1 MQGRVCQLLLVNAL
15 TCGLEVCMAAG
26 TFYIPPLLLQ
36 AGMEER
42 YMTMVL
48 GVGPVLGLIFV
59 PMIGSYSDSWR
70 GRFGRRRPFIWLL
83 CVGVLLGLQV
93 LPQASHL
100 AALLYPQR
108 PRWLEGILL
117 VGAACLLEFSGQAC
131 FTPLE
136 ALISDQFPGE
146 EESRRAFSVYSL
158 MISLGGCLGYLLPAL
173 DWSHAPTAAYLG
185 GQQAFIYALITL
197 IFLTCLLSTVFISE
211 DRWTEGKETRKGV
224 SVSSTLSPSH
234 WRSRYCGHPLLSRT
248 QCVRMAV
255 GWFVSLCVSAL
266 PRVYGVCM
274 SLPAVIRRLFV
285 AELFSWMALMS
296 FMLFYTDFMGV
307 GLYRGVPNATPG
319 TQERLRYDEGR
330 MGRHLLD
337 PFHLLQKVAAN
348 LTFSFFLPCDI
359 FIRFSIHPF
368 QCSHRSTLPSY
379 LPGVRMASVGLFLQC
394 LISVVC
400 SILMERWMVL
410 LGTRAVYVSSVILL
424 ALATAVMSFSKSV
437 VMVTVM
443 AAATGYTFCVLQ
455 VLPYTLLCLYHSDK
469 RVFFS
474 SSKSRPSHQGESD
487 DHTNSKPL
495 LTPDHGK
502 TPLLTSASPHVSLP
516 LEREGEAIPL
526 PQRGMCLDM
535 AILDSAYL
543 LSQVLPA
550 LCLGSIV
557 QQSHSVSAYMAS
569 ACFLSLLS
577 LLCSTGVVFTRS
589 DLHKLTGSKGD
600 TPTLRG
606 QKD

>member
-59 PMIGSYSDSWR
+59 PMIGLYSDSWR

-83 CVGVLLGLQV
+83 CVGILLGLQV
-93 LPQASHL
+93 MPQASHL
-100 AALLYPQR
+100 AALLYPQH
-108 PRWLEGILL
+108 PRWLERVLL
-117 VGAACLLEFSGQAC
+117 AGSACLLEFSGQAC

-136 ALISDQFPGE
+136 ALISDLFPGE

-185 GQQAFIYALITL
+185 GQEAFIYALLTL

-211 DRWTEGKETRKGV
+211 ERYTRGGETTRKDV
-224 SVSSTLSPSH
+224 SVSSTLS
-234 WRSRYCGHPLLSRT
+234 RYCAHSLLPQP
-248 QCVRMAV
+248 QCVRLAV
-255 GWFVSLCVSAL
+255 GRSVSLCVSAL
-266 PRVYGVCM
+266 PRMYSVCM
-274 SLPAVIRRLFV
+274 HVPAVIRRLFV

-319 TQERLRYDEGR
+319 TQERLRYDEG
-330 MGRHLLD
+330 
-337 PFHLLQKVAAN
+337 
-348 LTFSFFLPCDI
+348 
-359 FIRFSIHPF
+359 
-368 QCSHRSTLPSY
+368 
-379 LPGVRMASVGLFLQC
+379 VRMASVGLFLQC
-394 LISVVC
+394 LTSVVC
-400 SILMERWMVL
+400 SILMERWIVL
-410 LGTRAVYVSSVILL
+410 LGTRAVYVSSVVLL
-424 ALATAVMSFSKSV
+424 ALATAVMSFSTSV

-455 VLPYTLLCLYHSDK
+455 VLPYTLLCLYHSD
-469 RVFFS
+469 RQVFFS
-474 SSKSRPSHQGESD
+474 SSKSRPSHPGDSD
-487 DHTNSKPL
+487 DHIHSKPL
-495 LTPDHGK
+495 LPPDSVHIHGNRYPEGVNLPGA
-502 TPLLTSASPHVSLP
+502 PLLSSSTSPHVSLP
-516 LEREGEAIPL
+516 LEREGEPIPL

-569 ACFLSLLS
+569 ACSLSIMAMI
-577 LLCSTGVVFTRS
+577 CSTGVVFTRS
-589 DLHKLTGSKGD
+589 DLHKLTGSKD
-600 TPTLRG
+600 SAPTLTG
-606 QKD
+606 LKS

>member
-1 MQGRVCQLLLVNAL
+1 
-15 TCGLEVCMAAG
+15 MAAG

-59 PMIGSYSDSWR
+59 PMIGLYSDSWR

-83 CVGVLLGLQV
+83 CVGILLGLQV
-93 LPQASHL
+93 MPQASHL
-100 AALLYPQR
+100 AALLYPQH
-108 PRWLEGILL
+108 PRWLEKVLL
-117 VGAACLLEFSGQAC
+117 AGSACLLEFSGQAC

-185 GQQAFIYALITL
+185 GQEAFIYALLTL

-211 DRWTEGKETRKGV
+211 ERYTSGGETTRKDV
-224 SVSSTLSPSH
+224 SVSSAL
-234 WRSRYCGHPLLSRT
+234 SRYCAHSLLPRP
-248 QCVRMAV
+248 QCVRLAV
-255 GWFVSLCVSAL
+255 GWSVSLCVSAL
-266 PRVYGVCM
+266 PRVYSVCM
-274 SLPAVIRRLFV
+274 QVPAVIRRLFV

-319 TQERLRYDEGR
+319 TQERLRYDEG
-330 MGRHLLD
+330 
-337 PFHLLQKVAAN
+337 
-348 LTFSFFLPCDI
+348 
-359 FIRFSIHPF
+359 
-368 QCSHRSTLPSY
+368 
-379 LPGVRMASVGLFLQC
+379 VRMASVGLFLQC
-394 LISVVC
+394 LTSVVC
-400 SILMERWMVL
+400 SILMERWIVL
-410 LGTRAVYVSSVILL
+410 LGTRAVYVSSVVLL

-437 VMVTVM
+437 VMVTIM

-455 VLPYTLLCLYHSDK
+455 VLPYTLLCLYHSD
-469 RVFFS
+469 RQVFFS
-474 SSKSRPSHQGESD
+474 SSKSRPSHPGDGD
-487 DHTNSKPL
+487 DHIHSKPL
-495 LTPDHGK
+495 IPPDSVHIHGNRYPK
-502 TPLLTSASPHVSLP
+502 GVNLPGAPLLSSFSTSPHVSLP
-516 LEREGEAIPL
+516 LEREGEPIPL
-526 PQRGMCLDM
+526 TQRGMCLDM

-569 ACFLSLLS
+569 ACVLSIMAM
-577 LLCSTGVVFTRS
+577 LCSTGVVFTRS
-589 DLHKLTGSKGD
+589 DHHKLTGSKD
-600 TPTLRG
+600 NAPTLTG
-606 QKD
+606 LKS

>member
-59 PMIGSYSDSWR
+59 PIIGLYSDSWR

-83 CVGVLLGLQV
+83 CVGILLGLQV
-93 LPQASHL
+93 MPQASHL
-100 AALLYPQR
+100 AALLYPQH
-108 PRWLEGILL
+108 PRWLERVLL
-117 VGAACLLEFSGQAC
+117 AGSACLLEFSGQAC

-146 EESRRAFSVYSL
+146 KESRRAFSVYSL

-185 GQQAFIYALITL
+185 GQEAFIYALLTL

-211 DRWTEGKETRKGV
+211 ERYTRGGETTRKDL
-224 SVSSTLSPSH
+224 SVSSAL
-234 WRSRYCGHPLLSRT
+234 SRYCAHSLLPRP
-248 QCVRMAV
+248 QCVRLAV
-255 GWFVSLCVSAL
+255 GRSVSLCVSAL
-266 PRVYGVCM
+266 PRMYSVCM
-274 SLPAVIRRLFV
+274 HVPAVIRRLFV

-319 TQERLRYDEGR
+319 TQERLRYDEG
-330 MGRHLLD
+330 
-337 PFHLLQKVAAN
+337 
-348 LTFSFFLPCDI
+348 
-359 FIRFSIHPF
+359 
-368 QCSHRSTLPSY
+368 
-379 LPGVRMASVGLFLQC
+379 VRMASVGLFLQC
-394 LISVVC
+394 LTSVVC
-400 SILMERWMVL
+400 SILMERWIVL
-410 LGTRAVYVSSVILL
+410 LGTRAVYVSSVVLL

-437 VMVTVM
+437 VMITVM

-455 VLPYTLLCLYHSDK
+455 VLPYTLLCLYHSD
-469 RVFFS
+469 RQVFFP
-474 SSKSRPSHQGESD
+474 SSKSRPSHPGDSD
-487 DHTNSKPL
+487 DHIPSKPL
-495 LTPDHGK
+495 VPPDSVHIHGNRYPEGVNLPGD
-502 TPLLTSASPHVSLP
+502 PLLSSSSTSPHVSLP
-516 LEREGEAIPL
+516 LERGEPIPLPSPLEREGEPIPL

-569 ACFLSLLS
+569 ACSLSIMAM
-577 LLCSTGVVFTRS
+577 LCSTCVVFTRS
-589 DLHKLTGSKGD
+589 DLHKLTGSKD
-600 TPTLRG
+600 SAPTLTG
-606 QKD
+606 LNS

>member
-59 PMIGSYSDSWR
+59 PMIGLYSDSWR

-83 CVGVLLGLQV
+83 CVGILLGLQV
-93 LPQASHL
+93 MPQASHL
-100 AALLYPQR
+100 AALLYPQH
-108 PRWLEGILL
+108 PRWMERLL
-117 VGAACLLEFSGQAC
+117 LAVSACLLEFSGQAC

-185 GQQAFIYALITL
+185 GQEAFIYALLTL

-211 DRWTEGKETRKGV
+211 ERYTRGGETIRKDD
-224 SVSSTLSPSH
+224 SVSSALN
-234 WRSRYCGHPLLSRT
+234 RYCAHSLLPRP
-248 QCVRMAV
+248 QCVRLAV
-255 GWFVSLCVSAL
+255 VRSVSLCVSAL
-266 PRVYGVCM
+266 PRMYSVCM
-274 SLPAVIRRLFV
+274 HVPAVIRRLFV

-319 TQERLRYDEGR
+319 TQERLRYDEG
-330 MGRHLLD
+330 
-337 PFHLLQKVAAN
+337 
-348 LTFSFFLPCDI
+348 
-359 FIRFSIHPF
+359 
-368 QCSHRSTLPSY
+368 
-379 LPGVRMASVGLFLQC
+379 VRMASVGLFLQC
-394 LISVVC
+394 VTSVVC
-400 SILMERWMVL
+400 SILMERWIVL
-410 LGTRAVYVSSVILL
+410 LGTRAVYVSSVVLL

-455 VLPYTLLCLYHSDK
+455 VLPYTLLCLYHSD
-469 RVFFS
+469 RQVFFS
-474 SSKSRPSHQGESD
+474 SSKSRPSHPGDSD
-487 DHTNSKPL
+487 DHIHSKPL
-495 LTPDHGK
+495 VPPDSIHIHGNRYPEGVNLPGP
-502 TPLLTSASPHVSLP
+502 PLLSSTSPHVSLP
-516 LEREGEAIPL
+516 LEREGEPIPL

-550 LCLGSIV
+550 LFLGSIV

-569 ACFLSLLS
+569 ACSLSIMAM
-577 LLCSTGVVFTRS
+577 LCSTGVVFTRS
-589 DLHKLTGSKGD
+589 DLHKLTGSKD
-600 TPTLRG
+600 SAPTLTG
-606 QKD
+606 LKS

>member
-59 PMIGSYSDSWR
+59 PMIGLYSDSWR

-83 CVGVLLGLQV
+83 CVGILLGLQV
-93 LPQASHL
+93 MPQASHL
-100 AALLYPQR
+100 AALLYPQH
-108 PRWLEGILL
+108 PRWLERVLL
-117 VGAACLLEFSGQAC
+117 AGSACLLEFSGQAC

-185 GQQAFIYALITL
+185 GQEAFIYALLTL

-211 DRWTEGKETRKGV
+211 ERYTRGGETTRKDL
-224 SVSSTLSPSH
+224 SVSSAL
-234 WRSRYCGHPLLSRT
+234 SRYCAHSLLPRP
-248 QCVRMAV
+248 QCVRLAV
-255 GWFVSLCVSAL
+255 GRSVSLCVSAL
-266 PRVYGVCM
+266 PRMYSVCM
-274 SLPAVIRRLFV
+274 HVPAVIRRLFV

-319 TQERLRYDEGR
+319 TQERLRYDEG
-330 MGRHLLD
+330 
-337 PFHLLQKVAAN
+337 
-348 LTFSFFLPCDI
+348 
-359 FIRFSIHPF
+359 
-368 QCSHRSTLPSY
+368 
-379 LPGVRMASVGLFLQC
+379 VRMASVGLFLQC
-394 LISVVC
+394 LTSVVC
-400 SILMERWMVL
+400 SILMERWIVL
-410 LGTRAVYVSSVILL
+410 LGTRAVYVSSVVLL

-437 VMVTVM
+437 VMITVM

-455 VLPYTLLCLYHSDK
+455 VLPYTLLCLYHSD
-469 RVFFS
+469 RQVFFS
-474 SSKSRPSHQGESD
+474 SSKSRPSHPGDSD
-487 DHTNSKPL
+487 DHIPSKPL
-495 LTPDHGK
+495 VPPDSVHIHGNRYPEGVNLPGA
-502 TPLLTSASPHVSLP
+502 PLCSSSSTSPHVSLP
-516 LEREGEAIPL
+516 LERGEPIPLPSPLEREGEPIPL

-569 ACFLSLLS
+569 ACSLSIMAM
-577 LLCSTGVVFTRS
+577 LCSTRVVFTRS
-589 DLHKLTGSKGD
+589 DLHKLTGSKD
-600 TPTLRG
+600 SAPTLTG
-606 QKD
+606 LNS

>member
-59 PMIGSYSDSWR
+59 PMIGLYSDSWR

-83 CVGVLLGLQV
+83 CVGILLGLQV
-93 LPQASHL
+93 MPQASHL
-100 AALLYPQR
+100 AALLYPQH
-108 PRWLEGILL
+108 PRWLERVLL
-117 VGAACLLEFSGQAC
+117 AGSACLLEFSGQAC

-185 GQQAFIYALITL
+185 GQEAFIYALLTL

-211 DRWTEGKETRKGV
+211 ERYTRGGETTRKDL
-224 SVSSTLSPSH
+224 SVSSGL
-234 WRSRYCGHPLLSRT
+234 SRYCAHSLLPRP
-248 QCVRMAV
+248 QCVRLAV
-255 GWFVSLCVSAL
+255 GRSVSLCVSAL
-266 PRVYGVCM
+266 PRMYSVCM
-274 SLPAVIRRLFV
+274 HVPAVIRRLFV

-319 TQERLRYDEGR
+319 TQERLRYDEG
-330 MGRHLLD
+330 
-337 PFHLLQKVAAN
+337 
-348 LTFSFFLPCDI
+348 
-359 FIRFSIHPF
+359 
-368 QCSHRSTLPSY
+368 
-379 LPGVRMASVGLFLQC
+379 VRMASVGLFLQC
-394 LISVVC
+394 LTSVVC
-400 SILMERWMVL
+400 SILMEHWIVL
-410 LGTRAVYVSSVILL
+410 LGTRAVYVSSVVLL

-437 VMVTVM
+437 VMITVM

-455 VLPYTLLCLYHSDK
+455 VLPYTLLCLYHSD
-469 RVFFS
+469 RQVFFS
-474 SSKSRPSHQGESD
+474 SSKSRPSHPGDSD
-487 DHTNSKPL
+487 DHIHSKPL
-495 LTPDHGK
+495 VPPDSVHIHGNRYPEGVNLPGA
-502 TPLLTSASPHVSLP
+502 PLLSSSSTSPHVSLP
-516 LEREGEAIPL
+516 LERGEPIPL

-569 ACFLSLLS
+569 ACSLSIMAM
-577 LLCSTGVVFTRS
+577 LCSTCVIFTRS
-589 DLHKLTGSKGD
+589 DLHKLTGSKD
-600 TPTLRG
+600 SAPTLTG
-606 QKD
+606 LKS

>member
-59 PMIGSYSDSWR
+59 PMIGLYSDSWR

-83 CVGVLLGLQV
+83 CVGILLGLQV
-93 LPQASHL
+93 MPQASHL
-100 AALLYPQR
+100 AALLYPQH
-108 PRWLEGILL
+108 PRWLERVLL
-117 VGAACLLEFSGQAC
+117 AGSACLLEFSGQAC

-185 GQQAFIYALITL
+185 GQEAFIYALLTL

-211 DRWTEGKETRKGV
+211 ERYTRGGETTRKDL
-224 SVSSTLSPSH
+224 SVSSAL
-234 WRSRYCGHPLLSRT
+234 SRYCAHSLLPRP
-248 QCVRMAV
+248 QCVRLAV
-255 GWFVSLCVSAL
+255 GRSVSLCVSAL
-266 PRVYGVCM
+266 PRMYSVCM
-274 SLPAVIRRLFV
+274 HVPAVIRRLFV

-319 TQERLRYDEGR
+319 TQERLRYDEG
-330 MGRHLLD
+330 
-337 PFHLLQKVAAN
+337 
-348 LTFSFFLPCDI
+348 
-359 FIRFSIHPF
+359 
-368 QCSHRSTLPSY
+368 
-379 LPGVRMASVGLFLQC
+379 VRMASVGLFLQC
-394 LISVVC
+394 LTSVVC
-400 SILMERWMVL
+400 SILMERWIVL
-410 LGTRAVYVSSVILL
+410 LGTRAVYVSSVVLL

-437 VMVTVM
+437 VMITVM

-455 VLPYTLLCLYHSDK
+455 VLPYTLLCLYHSD
-469 RVFFS
+469 RQVFFS
-474 SSKSRPSHQGESD
+474 SSKSRPSHPGDSD
-487 DHTNSKPL
+487 DHIHSKPL
-495 LTPDHGK
+495 VPPDSVHIHGNRYPEGVNLPGA
-502 TPLLTSASPHVSLP
+502 PLLSSSSPHVSLP
-516 LEREGEAIPL
+516 LERGEPIPL
-526 PQRGMCLDM
+526 PSPLEREGEPIPLPHRGMCLDM

-569 ACFLSLLS
+569 ACSLSIMAM
-577 LLCSTGVVFTRS
+577 LCSTCVVFTRS
-589 DLHKLTGSKGD
+589 DLHKLTGSKD
-600 TPTLRG
+600 SAPTLTG
-606 QKD
+606 LKS

>member
-185 GQQAFIYALITL
+185 GQEAFIYALITL

-211 DRWTEGKETRKGV
+211 DRWTGGEGTRKGV

-234 WRSRYCGHPLLSRT
+234 WWSRYCGHPLLSRT

-255 GWFVSLCVSAL
+255 GWCVSLCVSAL

-319 TQERLRYDEGR
+319 TQERLRYDE
-330 MGRHLLD
+330 
-337 PFHLLQKVAAN
+337 
-348 LTFSFFLPCDI
+348 
-359 FIRFSIHPF
+359 
-368 QCSHRSTLPSY
+368 
-379 LPGVRMASVGLFLQC
+379 GVRMASVGLFLQC

>member
-1 MQGRVCQLLLVNAL
+1 MQGRMCQLLLVNAL

-59 PMIGSYSDSWR
+59 PMIGLYSDSWR

-83 CVGVLLGLQV
+83 CVGILLGLQV
-93 LPQASHL
+93 MPQASHL
-100 AALLYPQR
+100 AALLYPQH
-108 PRWLEGILL
+108 PRWLERVLL
-117 VGAACLLEFSGQAC
+117 AGSACLLEFSGQAC

-185 GQQAFIYALITL
+185 GQEAFIYALLTL

-211 DRWTEGKETRKGV
+211 ERYTRGGETTRKDL
-224 SVSSTLSPSH
+224 SVSSAL
-234 WRSRYCGHPLLSRT
+234 SRYCAHSLLPRP
-248 QCVRMAV
+248 QCVRLAV
-255 GWFVSLCVSAL
+255 GRSVSLCVSAL
-266 PRVYGVCM
+266 PRMYSVCM
-274 SLPAVIRRLFV
+274 HVPAVIRRLFV

-319 TQERLRYDEGR
+319 TQERLRYDEG
-330 MGRHLLD
+330 
-337 PFHLLQKVAAN
+337 
-348 LTFSFFLPCDI
+348 
-359 FIRFSIHPF
+359 
-368 QCSHRSTLPSY
+368 
-379 LPGVRMASVGLFLQC
+379 VRMASVGLFLQC
-394 LISVVC
+394 LTSVVC
-400 SILMERWMVL
+400 SILMERWIVL
-410 LGTRAVYVSSVILL
+410 LGTRAVYFSSVVLL

-437 VMVTVM
+437 VMITVM

-455 VLPYTLLCLYHSDK
+455 VLPYTLLCLYHSD
-469 RVFFS
+469 RQVFFS
-474 SSKSRPSHQGESD
+474 SSKSRPSHPGDSD
-487 DHTNSKPL
+487 DHIHSKPL
-495 LTPDHGK
+495 VPPDSVHIHGNRYPEGVNLPGA
-502 TPLLTSASPHVSLP
+502 PLLLEREGEPIPLPSP
-516 LEREGEAIPL
+516 LEREGEPISL

-569 ACFLSLLS
+569 ACSLSIMAM
-577 LLCSTGVVFTRS
+577 LCSTCVVFTRS
-589 DLHKLTGSKGD
+589 DLHKLTGSKD
-600 TPTLRG
+600 SAPTLTG
-606 QKD
+606 LKS

>member
-59 PMIGSYSDSWR
+59 PMIGLYSDSWR

-83 CVGVLLGLQV
+83 CVGILLGLQV
-93 LPQASHL
+93 MPQASHL
-100 AALLYPQR
+100 AALLYPQH
-108 PRWLEGILL
+108 PRWLERVLL
-117 VGAACLLEFSGQAC
+117 AGSACLLEFSGQAC

-185 GQQAFIYALITL
+185 GQEAFIYALLTL

-211 DRWTEGKETRKGV
+211 ERYTRGGETTRKDL
-224 SVSSTLSPSH
+224 SVSSSL
-234 WRSRYCGHPLLSRT
+234 SRYCAHSLLPRP
-248 QCVRMAV
+248 QCVRLAV
-255 GWFVSLCVSAL
+255 GRSVSLCVSAL
-266 PRVYGVCM
+266 PRMYSVCM
-274 SLPAVIRRLFV
+274 HVPAVIRRLFV

-319 TQERLRYDEGR
+319 TQERLRYDEG
-330 MGRHLLD
+330 
-337 PFHLLQKVAAN
+337 
-348 LTFSFFLPCDI
+348 
-359 FIRFSIHPF
+359 
-368 QCSHRSTLPSY
+368 
-379 LPGVRMASVGLFLQC
+379 VRMASVGLFLQC
-394 LISVVC
+394 LTSVVC
-400 SILMERWMVL
+400 SILMERWIVL
-410 LGTRAVYVSSVILL
+410 LGTRAVYVSSVVLL

-437 VMVTVM
+437 VMITVM

-455 VLPYTLLCLYHSDK
+455 VLPYTLLCLYHSD
-469 RVFFS
+469 RQVFFS
-474 SSKSRPSHQGESD
+474 SSKSRPSHPGDSD
-487 DHTNSKPL
+487 DHIHSKPL
-495 LTPDHGK
+495 VPPDSVHIHGNRYPEGVNLPGA
-502 TPLLTSASPHVSLP
+502 PLLSSSSTSPHVSH
-516 LEREGEAIPL
+516 IPL

-557 QQSHSVSAYMAS
+557 QQSHNVSAYMAS
-569 ACFLSLLS
+569 ACSLSIMAM
-577 LLCSTGVVFTRS
+577 LCSTCVVFTRS
-589 DLHKLTGSKGD
+589 DLHKLTGSKD
-600 TPTLRG
+600 SAPTLTG
-606 QKD
+606 LKS